1 MRFRAAAETFFISAA
16 ALLAALAVFG
26 LFVALRG
33 LDPFQVYAVVVRASF
48 GSWFAAEQTLT
59 QAAPLMLTALCTAIP
74 ARAGLLVIGGEGALV
89 VGGVAAVLAGVAMA
103 GAPAVLGI
111 ALTLGSGAAAGAAWI
126 AAAGAL
132 RHWRGVNETIATLL
146 MNYIAIALM
155 NHLVSGPMRDFAQT
169 LKPSSWSIDE
179 RFRLGEIP
187 GTGIHWGLAFGVAA
201 ALIAYVLMRRTTFG
215 FGVDILGGN
224 PRAARLAGLPVGAM
238 VLATCGLGGAAA
250 GLAGGIE
257 IVAVHGFASASLVV
271 GYGYTGI
278 LAAFLARQHPLSV
291 IAVAILLGA
300 ITASGG
306 VLQRRFGLPD
316 AATVVLQGL
325 LFVSVLAGNTLYRL
339 RGAPRVSR
347 GATSV
352 GGIGG
357 PSRAPHAG
365 QS

>member
-1 MRFRAAAETFFISAA
+1 VRVRAAAESCVIFAA
-16 ALLAALAVFG
+16 ALGTALVLFG
-26 LFVALRG
+26 VFVALRG
-33 LDPFQVYAVVVRASF
+33 LDPWQVYVVVAGAAF

-89 VGGVAAVLAGVAMA
+89 VGGVAAVLVGVALA
-103 GAPAVLGI
+103 GAPAALGI
-111 ALTLGSGAAAGAAWI
+111 AVTLGAGAAAGAAWI

-155 NHLVSGPMRDFAQT
+155 NHLVSGPMRDFAQA

-179 RFRLGEIP
+179 RFRVGEIP
-187 GTGIHWGLAFGVAA
+187 GTGIHWGLACGVAA
-201 ALIAYVLMRRTTFG
+201 ALVAYVLMRRTTFG

-224 PRAARLAGLPVGAM
+224 PRAARLCGLPVGRM
-238 VLATCGLGGAAA
+238 VLVTCALGGAAA
-250 GLAGGIE
+250 GLAGGVE

-278 LAAFLARQHPLSV
+278 LAAFLARQQPLAV
-291 IAVAILLGA
+291 IAVAVLLGG

-306 VLQRRFGLPD
+306 ILQRRFGLPD
-316 AATVVLQGL
+316 AATVVFQGL
-325 LFVSVLAGNTLYRL
+325 LFVSVLAANTLHGRL
-339 RGAPRVSR
+339 AFF
-347 GATSV
+347 
-352 GGIGG
+352 
-357 PSRAPHAG
+357 RARTP
-365 QS
+365 